1 MITYFVIIIV
11 LTIVKALIFPITFL
25 TDASLSASVQA
36 TIGTAGAYV
45 HKFDT
50 FLPSTSTALYLLFGT
65 LLVVEL
71 AIVTWKLIMWVIR
84 RVPTQ
89 S

>member
-1 MITYFVIIIV
+1 MVTYFVIIIV
-11 LTIVKALIFPITFL
+11 LTIVKALIFPLTFVPN
-25 TDASLSASVQA
+25 ASLSASTLA

-50 FLPSTSTALYLLFGT
+50 FLPSTSTALYLFFG
-65 LLVVEL
+65 LLLTVEL
-71 AIVTWKLIMWVIR
+71 ATVTWKLIMWVIR
-84 RVPTQ
+84 RIPTQ